1 MGIVASIVSVVTLLS
16 VFVALH
22 FFLRHR
28 RNSRLKAI
36 RQTGVEGSLSLV
48 KPTDTPYPD
57 PQSAQSSWSAIAIIN
72 KPTPYPMERYTSR
85 PVSPPFAQSTPNHH
99 ALGSYQQMQ
108 SLDAATVDL
117 DQILNASVFTSNG
130 HNRPSSF
137 SLPPSTPHLRDV
149 RSSEL
154 VRTAE
159 QSKSV
164 TPVSPLSFASNFR
177 DSIIPVGY
185 IRDGS
190 TEGDFGT
197 GNGGGGNAT
206 RRSST
211 IIVSGQKV
219 MDSGGQDGYGDL

>member
-1 MGIVASIVSVVTLLS
+1 VGIAASIVSVVTLLS

-36 RQTGVEGSLSLV
+36 RQIGVEGSPSLV
-48 KPTDTPYPD
+48 KPADTSYPD

-72 KPTPYPMERYTSR
+72 KSTPYPMERYTSR
-85 PVSPPFAQSTPNHH
+85 PISPPFAQSTPNHH

-108 SLDAATVDL
+108 SLNAATVDL
-117 DQILNASVFTSNG
+117 DQILNAS
-130 HNRPSSF
+130 
-137 SLPPSTPHLRDV
+137 V

-190 TEGDFGT
+190 AEGDFGT
-197 GNGGGGNAT
+197 GNGGGNAT

-219 MDSGGQDGYGDL
+219 MDSGGQNGYGDL